1 MQRIPFH
8 PDGWHLARAPGIPIA
23 DSDDDDNAFVEFRD
37 PPASPDTPQPSLSPP
52 SSPVTSTYSIGPSA
66 EATPLSSV
74 PTSQRTSRGASA
86 ATSVF
91 NTPHASPPPIVI
103 PDTPPHQQPPA
114 QLIIQ
119 AVFSLRNRRR
129 RDRTPPIRR
138 SARLAARAAL
148 DRLRQ
153 TPERVARRSLR
164 H

>member
-23 DSDDDDNAFVEFRD
+23 DSDDDDTAFVEFRD

-52 SSPVTSTYSIGPSA
+52 SSPVTSSYSIGPSA
-66 EATPLSSV
+66 EATPVSSV

-86 ATSVF
+86 ETSVF

-103 PDTPPHQQPPA
+103 PDTPPQHPA
-114 QLIIQ
+114 QGLIVQ
-119 AVFSLRNRRR
+119 AVFSLRDQQRRAR
-129 RDRTPPIRR
+129 PSPVRR

-164 H
+164 R

>member
-8 PDGWHLARAPGIPIA
+8 PDGWHLARAPGVPIA
-23 DSDDDDNAFVEFRD
+23 DSDDDDTAFVEFRD

-52 SSPVTSTYSIGPSA
+52 SSPVTSSYSIGPSA
-66 EATPLSSV
+66 EATPVSSV

-86 ATSVF
+86 DTSVF

-103 PDTPPHQQPPA
+103 PDTPPQHPA
-114 QLIIQ
+114 QGLIVR
-119 AVFSLRNRRR
+119 AVFSLRDQQRRAR
-129 RDRTPPIRR
+129 PSPVRR

-164 H
+164 R